1 MKDIT
6 AVVRSAVLTNDDFR
20 KLLNTPRV
28 ATAASAPNTTT
39 KLTRFVYVCVCVGAH
54 VHMCVS
60 TYNTNT
66 IILFLAIISWIR
78 SFTMTS
84 GRKRR
89 GRDIACSTM

>member
-39 KLTRFVYVCVCVGAH
+39 KLTRFVYVCVW
-54 VHMCVS
+54 VHACMCV
-60 TYNTNT
+60 
-66 IILFLAIISWIR
+66 LAHTTLVQ
-78 SFTMTS
+78 FF
-84 GRKRR
+84 
-89 GRDIACSTM
+89 CP